1 MNQVWVEAG
10 AELAGGLLM
19 TNLVDE
25 LILYQAPVLMGSHSR
40 SLMTLPEWT
49 DMAQTPRIQFT
60 DVRMIG
66 QDVRFRAQVL
76 PISEKE

>member
-1 MNQVWVEAG
+1 MA
-10 AELAGGLLM
+10 
-19 TNLVDE
+19 NLVDE
-25 LILYQAPVLMGSHSR
+25 LILYQAPVLMGSHSC

-49 DMAQTPRIQFT
+49 HMAQTPRVQFT